1 MVTGDDAFNIGLFA
15 SATRRIILASVAAD
29 LAFPTVQ
36 AGGLSTMRCFVG
48 IQRSGTIHCLL
59 RELVHA
65 ALYFSGIS
73 FSLSR
78 RSWLDLGNIP
88 SHQKLFSVADG

>member
-15 SATRRIILASVAAD
+15 SATRRIILASIAPD

-48 IQRSGTIHCLL
+48 IQRSGAIHRLL
-59 RELVHA
+59 QELTQA
-65 ALYFSGIS
+65 ALWLWGI
-73 FSLSR
+73 
-78 RSWLDLGNIP
+78 
-88 SHQKLFSVADG
+88 